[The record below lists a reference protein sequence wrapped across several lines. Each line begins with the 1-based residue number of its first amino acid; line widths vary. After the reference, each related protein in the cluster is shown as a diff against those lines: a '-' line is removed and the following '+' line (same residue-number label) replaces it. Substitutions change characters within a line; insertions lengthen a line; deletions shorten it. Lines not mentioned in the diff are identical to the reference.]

1 MAVSYRLSVISFQLK
16 RDSVTNSLLSE
27 VLQVAEGCYKPLL
40 PTTNEN
46 KKIKRP
52 NQPVELTA
60 NQRRLAVG
68 VGAFFDVYA
77 EGEVF

>member
-1 MAVSYRLSVISFQLK
+1 MTI
-16 RDSVTNSLLSE
+16 
-27 VLQVAEGCYKPLL
+27 
-40 PTTNEN
+40 

-68 VGAFFDVYA
+68 VGAFFDVYV